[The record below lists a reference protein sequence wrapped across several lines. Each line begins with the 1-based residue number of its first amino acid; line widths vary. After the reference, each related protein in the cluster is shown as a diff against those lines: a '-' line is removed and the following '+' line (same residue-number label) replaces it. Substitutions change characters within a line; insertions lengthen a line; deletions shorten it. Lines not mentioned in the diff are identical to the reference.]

1 MIKVELTFATAEEAA
16 DAMCRLAGDAP
27 GDTSEGTEA
36 AAPQQRR
43 RRRTKAEIEA
53 ARAAEAGGTEAP
65 AEGAA
70 EQPQPEAEKAEPE
83 APADDFLGPDP
94 VEKQAISD
102 TPEDRKPPLTKEE
115 AEAKFKNEVR
125 PALGAVMTAKGQD
138 AARKLLNDFGF
149 QKLTDMPSER
159 YDAFVAVCKQAA

>member
-27 GDTSEGTEA
+27 AETGDGATA
-36 AAPQQRR
+36 QPRK
-43 RRRTKAEIEA
+43 RRRTKAEMEA
-53 ARAAEAGGTEAP
+53 ARAAETAGGET

-70 EQPQPEAEKAEPE
+70 EQAQAQT
-83 APADDFLGPDP
+83 APAGADADDDFLGPDP
-94 VEKQAISD
+94 AAKQAISE

-115 AEAKFKNEVR
+115 AEAMFKTEVR

-138 AARKLLNDFGF
+138 AARKLLEDFGF
-149 QKLTDMPSER
+149 KKLTDMPSER
-159 YDAFVAVCKQAA
+159 YAEFIAVCKQAA